1 MRISDWSSDVCSSDL
16 ATSSEPAITFRGEFT
31 PTDEGLNDGSYH
43 AFSGFWDESKSG
55 FGRDELGTRHVTVGA
70 AANEAAQ
77 EICLGARTNGTGFLL
92 TGRIGD
98 VVIVDTFDADHRTRM
113 QWWLNGASDNAART
127 SVDEGKKVA
136 VREGLG

>member
-77 EICLGARTNGTGFLL
+77 AICLGARTNGTGFLL
-92 TGRIGD
+92 PGRIGD
-98 VVIVDTFDADHRTRM
+98 AVVVATFAAIHYKRLKGCVNCAD
-113 QWWLNGASDNAART
+113 
-127 SVDEGKKVA
+127 VPPF
-136 VREGLG
+136 